1 MKQLFSSISRKNTEK
16 ALEIINKNRTNPDVL
31 GGLNFEESTPLLKA
45 IDKNMPEVALAL
57 IQTGL
62 SNPGYENKIHKDNS
76 TLYYAIDQTKKNKE
90 MEPVVFA
97 LLNLNTV

>member
-1 MKQLFSSISRKNTEK
+1 MKQLFSSIARQNTEK

-31 GGLNFEESTPLLKA
+31 GGINFEENTPLLKA

-76 TLYYAIDQTKKNKE
+76 TLYYAIYQIKKNNEKK
-90 MEPVVFA
+90 
-97 LLNLNTV
+97 TT